1 MIIDSHTHIGVLP
14 PFYMT
19 ADMLLDSMARFGIDF
34 SLVSNIECAENDH
47 EGNPV
52 PPEYHVPQNEVLRK
66 TLNEAKKAPEKLGV
80 LPWLRIENEL
90 PNAAFEELLREN
102 REIIYGLKLH
112 PFHSKTAPDDE
123 RLEPVYRLAAEYK
136 LPIVSHTGGR
146 EEAMSPHLYNAAK
159 RHPELDFVMVHMD
172 LGTDNRVA
180 LDLLGALPNLYGDT
194 TWVPISTTLE
204 AIRRCGSKKMLFG
217 TDNPIDGADT
227 LLHNRTGERSLY
239 QQYFHELR
247 DLLSDEAYEDLM
259 WRNAAELFHIRV
271 GGMN

>member
-52 PPEYHVPQNEVLRK
+52 PPEYRVPQNEVLRK

-90 PNAAFEELLREN
+90 PDAAFEELLREN

-194 TWVPISTTLE
+194 TWVPDAGSHPPLRQQKNAVRHGQSHRRRRHPAAQPDRRALALSTVFP
-204 AIRRCGSKKMLFG
+204 R
-217 TDNPIDGADT
+217 
-227 LLHNRTGERSLY
+227 
-239 QQYFHELR
+239 
-247 DLLSDEAYEDLM
+247 
-259 WRNAAELFHIRV
+259 AARPAQR
-271 GGMN
+271 

>member
-52 PPEYHVPQNEVLRK
+52 PPEYRVPQNEVLRK
-66 TLNEAKKAPEKLGV
+66 TLSEAKKAPDKLGV

-90 PNAAFEELLREN
+90 PDAVFEKLLREN

-123 RLEPVYRLAAEYK
+123 RLEPVYRLAAEYE

-217 TDNPIDGADT
+217 TDNTIDGADT

-247 DLLSDEAYEDLM
+247 DLLSDDAYEDLM